1 MPPRTIQR
9 WLAAWAIGCVILFL
23 LLWCFVTPTFMMAAM
38 VLFLVPL
45 ARLAAAPLALH
56 YNRHR

>member
-1 MPPRTIQR
+1 M
-9 WLAAWAIGCVILFL
+9 
-23 LLWCFVTPTFMMAAM
+23 TPSFMMAAM